1 LLPFS
6 SGFWYDSRLR
16 CDVADLY
23 FKLYGRKRPQALPI
37 PELAMLRQPM
47 MNQIKPEK
55 TKQEKF
61 TIPKAEKRKILP
73 DQEPEGKPVQFSGTV
88 EARTVS
94 QNLKNTDCG
103 WLAESNLPKCWV
115 TFTEPNNT
123 TQFYQRGS
131 YTKLPRRS

>member
-1 LLPFS
+1 
-6 SGFWYDSRLR
+6 
-16 CDVADLY
+16 
-23 FKLYGRKRPQALPI
+23 
-37 PELAMLRQPM
+37 MLRQPM

-94 QNLKNTDCG
+94 QNFKNIGCG

-115 TFTEPNNT
+115 TFTEPNNIA
-123 TQFYQRGS
+123 QFDQRGS
-131 YTKLPRRS
+131 

>member
-1 LLPFS
+1 MIFS

-23 FKLYGRKRPQALPI
+23 FKLYGRKRPQSLPI

-47 MNQIKPEK
+47 VNQTKPEK

-94 QNLKNTDCG
+94 KRLYKNSSLLYNYNFNIIEHCTPRDC
-103 WLAESNLPKCWV
+103 WPIID
-115 TFTEPNNT
+115 
-123 TQFYQRGS
+123 R
-131 YTKLPRRS
+131 

>member
-1 LLPFS
+1 MLLFS

-94 QNLKNTDCG
+94 QNFKNIGCG
-103 WLAESNLPKCWV
+103 WLAESNLPNLMELHSLFFK
-115 TFTEPNNT
+115 
-123 TQFYQRGS
+123 
-131 YTKLPRRS
+131 

>member
-1 LLPFS
+1 
-6 SGFWYDSRLR
+6 
-16 CDVADLY
+16 
-23 FKLYGRKRPQALPI
+23 
-37 PELAMLRQPM
+37 MLRQPM

-94 QNLKNTDCG
+94 QNFKNIGCG
-103 WLAESNLPKCWV
+103 WLVGRIEL
-115 TFTEPNNT
+115 NNT
-123 TQFYQRGS
+123 AQFDQRGS

>member
-1 LLPFS
+1 M
-6 SGFWYDSRLR
+6 R

-23 FKLYGRKRPQALPI
+23 FKLYGRKRPQSLPI

-47 MNQIKPEK
+47 VNQTKPEK

-94 QNLKNTDCG
+94 KRLYKNSSLLYNYNLLHYRALYPVKL
-103 WLAESNLPKCWV
+103 LADH
-115 TFTEPNNT
+115 
-123 TQFYQRGS
+123 
-131 YTKLPRRS
+131 